1 MISRAL
7 SDEGSQA
14 SERRVSSTLAHEA
27 GPCSPAWT
35 SFRYAASYD
44 VQVMF
49 KDEVEF
55 GSQKILCKTDTL
67 GVSAEPGSDSG
78 YDGRWW
84 EFQANMM
91 IGALLLPRSLVIS
104 ALGQLLSS
112 SSRHRDS
119 EAGCRE
125 TRGSSS
131 IFGGSVRRESSGG
144 SDPAGRNILPGGQSV
159 DILKANRYPIVQ
171 YRLTKHEKSGKDEAE
186 FFCPYVRAIQT
197 YTALVLLWERFM
209 AYQTTQDAKFEVNIE
224 GAPQALVQGHHHDR
238 GNRGPRRVGPQSRSG
253 PC

>member
-1 MISRAL
+1 MRTFRSQTGPFREGIYYESDEIEAIASDELHGVGLFPPVPQPIRVERFISRRFGITPQYDDVPAEVLGFTRFGPKGAEEVVISRAL

-27 GPCSPAWT
+27 GHVLLHGHLFAMQPLMN
-35 SFRYAASYD
+35 

-55 GSQKILCKTDTL
+55 GSQKILCKIDTL

-112 SSRHRDS
+112 SSRIGIVKLDVEKRE
-119 EAGCRE
+119 EA
-125 TRGSSS
+125 
-131 IFGGSVRRESSGG
+131 
-144 SDPAGRNILPGGQSV
+144 
-159 DILKANRYPIVQ
+159 VQ
-171 YRLTKHEKSGKDEAE
+171 YLAEAFDVNPVVARIRLGEIFS
-186 FFCPYVRAIQT
+186 
-197 YTALVLLWERFM
+197 
-209 AYQTTQDAKFEVNIE
+209 
-224 GAPQALVQGHHHDR
+224 QADNQLTF
-238 GNRGPRRVGPQSRSG
+238 
-253 PC
+253 